1 MLSQFGVSELLLL
14 AKDPSWKVRKHAILA
29 FGPVSDMLDSQIVET
44 GIFNSILSNSKVE
57 TWKREN
63 EWQNAPWTVK
73 RACAIVIPEV
83 FRNIKSHKMFLTI
96 TKTVGELFRD
106 EFALGALNES
116 KKRVREAGHA
126 ADAGAFDRDCP

>member
-1 MLSQFGVSELLLL
+1 
-14 AKDPSWKVRKHAILA
+14 
-29 FGPVSDMLDSQIVET
+29 MLDSQIVET

-57 TWKREN
+57 TWKREDDR
-63 EWQNAPWTVK
+63 QNAPWTVK